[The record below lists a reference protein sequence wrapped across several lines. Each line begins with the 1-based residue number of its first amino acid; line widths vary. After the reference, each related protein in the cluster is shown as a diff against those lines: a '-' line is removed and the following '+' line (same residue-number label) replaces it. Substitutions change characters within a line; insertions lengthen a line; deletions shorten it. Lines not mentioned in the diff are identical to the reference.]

1 MTHHQLERARG
12 DMTHHELKRAGV
24 PPVPPMMKT
33 NYRSLS
39 VEIEKIYI
47 FRLPKGEITL
57 VYMSKVLI

>member
-1 MTHHQLERARG
+1 
-12 DMTHHELKRAGV
+12 MTHHELKRAGV

-33 NYRSLS
+33 NYSSLS
-39 VEIEKIYI
+39 VEMEKIYI